1 MRGCSCRGTAGFVHV
16 SCLAEQ
22 AKIWMDE
29 AEENDLDGKALDER
43 WNRWHTCGLCKQQYH
58 GVVWCALGWA
68 CWKTYVGR
76 PETDEL
82 QGIAM
87 AQLGN
92 GLYAAGHSDEALSV
106 EEANLSMRR
115 RLGGSE
121 DDVLI
126 AQGCLAVSY
135 ANLGRDEEA
144 LSMTREVY
152 SGRLKLDGEEDRMTI
167 AAASNYAAP
176 LCLLQRFEEA
186 KALLR
191 RTIPTARRVLGEN
204 DNITLRMRHLYA
216 AALHQD
222 PGATL
227 DDLRVAVTTF
237 EDVGRIAR
245 RVLGGAHPFVLTIE
259 QALRRSREVLSAR
272 EVSIVCEAVEAMTPG
287 DA

>member
-1 MRGCSCRGTAGFVHV
+1 MRARVGVLEDVRGA
-16 SCLAEQ
+16 AEGELGSTHG
-22 AKIWMDE
+22 DE
-29 AEENDLDGKALDER
+29 ALEER
-43 WNRWHTCGLCKQQYH
+43 WERWWACSLCEKHYH
-58 GVVWCALGWA
+58 GVVKCALGWA

-76 PETDEL
+76 PEADRARQL
-82 QGIAM
+82 AM
-87 AQLGN
+87 GVLGT
-92 GLYAAGHSDEALSV
+92 GLFAARRFADALSV
-106 EEANLSMRR
+106 QEAQLAMDRR
-115 RLGGSE
+115 NGASE
-121 DDVLI
+121 HNILI
-126 AQGCLAVSY
+126 SQGNLAVTY
-135 ANLGRDEEA
+135 EHLGRDEEA

-272 EVSIVCEAVEAMTPG
+272 EVSIVCEAVEAMMPG